1 MIVTTFFFIISTVFS
16 VLVIF
21 PASQVLL
28 TLKKKQGRKVA
39 VIYNSMV
46 IPRTPFIFQ
55 TLEWKFWEL
64 I

>member
-1 MIVTTFFFIISTVFS
+1 MIVTTFFFISTVFS
-16 VLVIF
+16 ALVIF

-55 TLEWKFWEL
+55 TLGWKFWEL